1 MRAGASRRWAAAGL
15 TALAGTLAIV
25 AQFTPLGATL
35 DSDEFGLPAAAPFD
49 RLLAFAGGLAMLAL
63 ARGMYRGNRR
73 AADIAL
79 VIVLMLGLARWVEG
93 QGLADVGL
101 DLGAA
106 GLLALSRDAFPVVRP
121 IRPVL
126 APGAVGVGA
135 GAVAYA
141 LHTGIQLHRTGG
153 TDVDR
158 AVSLAGHVVR
168 GAGHGLATGAW
179 WLAPTSALPAALD
192 ILVAV
197 TLGAAGLSLLA
208 LLRPQPGSEGHTG
221 AEHRRAAELVARLG
235 TDSLDPF
242 ALRADKSFH
251 FAAGGF
257 LAYRTLRQT
266 AVVAGDP
273 IAPAGRAAEVLGSFL
288 THAEQRGWEV
298 VVTAASSRRAR
309 ELTGLGMRSIP
320 IGEEAVVDPRR
331 FSLEGRRVRKVRQ
344 SVARVARYGWTVETV
359 SGERITEALLE
370 ELGALE
376 ADWRSR
382 QKRLYGF
389 AMTLGRIW
397 GAEEDS
403 RSLYVIAR
411 DADQRLRAFMRFAEF
426 SGGLSLDVMR
436 RASGELPNGLNE
448 ALVVAALSHAR
459 EHNVH
464 RVSLNFAGLAHIM
477 AADAALSRGQ
487 RVLRTV
493 LRRAHGRFQLERLVR
508 FNSKFDPAWEMR
520 YLLYRGRTR
529 LPVAALR
536 VLQAEAYVRPPR
548 SRALRTRWEP
558 APLEAGSVP
567 ATTTQPPLRPADT

>member
-1 MRAGASRRWAAAGL
+1 LTGGGWRRWSAAGL

-25 AQFTPLGATL
+25 AQFTSLGATL
-35 DSDEFGLPAAAPFD
+35 DNDEFGLPATAPFD
-49 RLLAFAGGLAMLAL
+49 RLLAFAGGVAMLVL

-79 VIVLMLGLARWVEG
+79 AVVLVLGLGRWAAG
-93 QGLADVGL
+93 QGLVDVGL

-121 IRPVL
+121 IRPLL
-126 APGAVGVGA
+126 APGAVAVVSGA
-135 GAVAYA
+135 FAYA
-141 LHTGIQLHRTGG
+141 LHAGFQLRRPGG

-168 GAGHGLATGAW
+168 GAGHGLVANTW
-179 WLAPTSALPAALD
+179 LLAPTGALPVTLD

-197 TLGAAGLSLLA
+197 TLAAAGLTLLA
-208 LLRPQPGSEGHTG
+208 LLRPQPGSEGHTP

-257 LAYRTLRQT
+257 LAYRTLRET

-273 IAPAGRAAEVLGSFL
+273 IAPPGRASEVLGSFL
-288 THAEQRGWEV
+288 SYAEKRGWDV
-298 VVTAASSRRAR
+298 VVTAASGRRVG
-309 ELTGLGMRSIP
+309 ELGALGMRSIP
-320 IGEEAVVDPRR
+320 IGEEAVVDPRD
-331 FSLEGRRVRKVRQ
+331 FSLAGRRVRKVRQ
-344 SVARVARYGWTVETV
+344 SVTRVARHGWTVETIA
-359 SGERITEALLE
+359 GERVTQPLLE
-370 ELGALE
+370 QLGALE
-376 ADWRSR
+376 AEWRSR
-382 QKRLYGF
+382 QQRLYGF
-389 AMTLGRIW
+389 AMTLGRLW
-397 GAEEDS
+397 GAREDS

-411 DADQRLRAFMRFAEF
+411 DADRQLRAFMRFAEF

-436 RASGELPNGLNE
+436 RASGEQPNGLNE
-448 ALVVAALSHAR
+448 ALVVATLSHAR
-459 EHNVH
+459 ELGVH

-487 RVLRTV
+487 RVLRAV
-493 LRRAHGRFQLERLVR
+493 LRRAHGRFQLERLVQ
-508 FNSKFDPAWEMR
+508 FNSKFDPSWEMR

-548 SRALRTRWEP
+548 TPALTRRWEP
-558 APLEAGSVP
+558 AAVTPGALP
-567 ATTTQPPLRPADT
+567 ATTTQSPLQPADT

>member
-1 MRAGASRRWAAAGL
+1 L
-15 TALAGTLAIV
+15 TALAGALAIV

-79 VIVLMLGLARWVEG
+79 AVVLVLGLGRWVEG

-121 IRPVL
+121 MRPVL
-126 APGAVGVGA
+126 APGAVAVVA

-141 LHTGIQLHRTGG
+141 LHTGVQLHRAGG

-168 GAGHGLATGAW
+168 GAGRGLATGTW
-179 WLAPTSALPAALD
+179 WLAPTGMLPMALD

-197 TLGAAGLSLLA
+197 TLGAAGLSLLT

-257 LAYRTLRQT
+257 LAYRTLRET

-273 IAPAGRAAEVLGSFL
+273 IAPPGRAADVLGSFL
-288 THAEQRGWEV
+288 AYAETRGWEV
-298 VVTAASSRRAR
+298 VVTAVSSRRVR
-309 ELTGLGMRSIP
+309 ELASLGMRSIP
-320 IGEEAVVDPRR
+320 IGEEALVDPRR

-344 SVARVARYGWTVETV
+344 SVARVARYGWTVEAIA
-359 SGERITEALLE
+359 GERITGTLLE

-382 QKRLYGF
+382 QQRLYGF

-436 RASGELPNGLNE
+436 RASGEQPNGLNE
-448 ALVVAALSHAR
+448 ALVVATLAHAR
-459 EHNVH
+459 EHDVQL
-464 RVSLNFAGLAHIM
+464 VSLNFAGLAHIM
-477 AADAALSRGQ
+477 AADAALSGGQ
-487 RVLRTV
+487 RVLRAV

-508 FNSKFDPAWEMR
+508 FNSKFDPSWEMR
-520 YLLYRGRTR
+520 HLLYRGRTR

-548 SRALRTRWEP
+548 ARALKKRWEP
-558 APLEAGSVP
+558 APVAPDGSFP
-567 ATTTQPPLRPADT
+567 ATTTPSPLQPADT